1 MNTEKLWPHPWYV
14 RAKSQPCETVALG
27 VGMGEEHRASV
38 TQERG
43 TKTTRVRLSRTIA
56 LLYMGMGNSNS
67 H

>member
-1 MNTEKLWPHPWYV
+1 
-14 RAKSQPCETVALG
+14 
-27 VGMGEEHRASV
+27 MGEEHRASV